1 MSPEAF
7 LARLSGVRRNGTGWQ
22 ALCPAHEDRNPSL
35 SVTAHEGKILLFC
48 HAGCSVEAICAA
60 LGISVRDLFTENS
73 NHGNRNQD
81 SEWGKPWPDGG
92 PLGKPVAVYDYCD
105 EASTLLFQVG
115 RFERIKNGERE
126 KTFRQRQP
134 GRGGRWNSNIEGVRR
149 VLYHLPDVLKAKSV
163 VIVEGEKDC
172 ETARK
177 MGLVATCNAG
187 GAGKWRDEYSEI
199 LRGKHV
205 VKIADADVPGR
216 KDAEQIAASLAGKVQ
231 SLRVMELPG
240 AKDLS

>member
-126 KTFRQRQP
+126 KTFREATGSWRALEFQHRGRAP
-134 GRGGRWNSNIEGVRR
+134 GFVPLTGC
-149 VLYHLPDVLKAKSV
+149 A
-163 VIVEGEKDC
+163 EGEIGCDC
-172 ETARK
+172 R
-177 MGLVATCNAG
+177 
-187 GAGKWRDEYSEI
+187 R
-199 LRGKHV
+199 
-205 VKIADADVPGR
+205 
-216 KDAEQIAASLAGKVQ
+216 
-231 SLRVMELPG
+231 
-240 AKDLS
+240 